1 MLHKDKNNLKTD
13 KTETTCKHSK
23 NNNENVI
30 GDELM
35 TSYDGTTIT
44 DPVCL
49 ENNEG

>member
-13 KTETTCKHSK
+13 KTKTTYRHRK

-35 TSYDGTTIT
+35 TS
-44 DPVCL
+44 
-49 ENNEG
+49 

>member
-13 KTETTCKHSK
+13 KTKTTCRK

-35 TSYDGTTIT
+35 TS
-44 DPVCL
+44 
-49 ENNEG
+49 

>member
-13 KTETTCKHSK
+13 KTKTTCRHNKINK

-35 TSYDGTTIT
+35 TS
-44 DPVCL
+44 
-49 ENNEG
+49 